1 MQIGERV
8 QIRQIFQGAPHWVY
22 AIVHS
27 VVGQDGAVVVI
38 DHSQNP
44 DNEKTQIVA
53 AVDIRTKDD
62 LQKEFDAIEGHD
74 ELSREERRALQ
85 VQIDRLN

>member
-8 QIRQIFQGAPHWVY
+8 QVRQIFQGAPHWVY

-27 VVGQDGAVVVI
+27 VVGQEGAVVVI

-44 DNEKTQIVA
+44 ENGQTQIIS
-53 AVDIRTKDD
+53 AVDIRTKEA
-62 LQKEFDAIEGHD
+62 LQSEFNAIEGHD

-85 VQIDRLN
+85 VQIDRLS